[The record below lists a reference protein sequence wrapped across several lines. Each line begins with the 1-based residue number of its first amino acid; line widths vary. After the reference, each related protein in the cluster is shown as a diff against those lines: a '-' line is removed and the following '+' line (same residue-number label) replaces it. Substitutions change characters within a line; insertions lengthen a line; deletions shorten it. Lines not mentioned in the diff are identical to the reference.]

1 MQPPVGVLN
10 KRSKEV
16 KEVGKQESKEQ
27 GNEEQVLFPK
37 RRSVSRCCGTA
48 PSHVHCRPSG
58 VPGDGAGD
66 LIGNAVD

>member
-1 MQPPVGVLN
+1 MQPRVGVLN

-16 KEVGKQESKEQ
+16 KEVRKQESKEQ

-48 PSHVHCRPSG
+48 HQISIAVRPASQ
-58 VPGDGAGD
+58 VMERAT
-66 LIGNAVD
+66 